1 MIQIISQRPL
11 PLQKF
16 IAEFSHFF
24 SKPLFISFA
33 IYLSGLLL
41 EIKRTNINSI
51 VSKTPLS
58 SYQKIQYFLSDS
70 KWDSDNLN
78 THRLALL
85 QANPDTTASNRGV
98 LIIDDTSCRKSK
110 DTKKTQGASFQFSS
124 SDNAVINCNSVVF
137 SAYADSHSRYPIDI
151 APYIPEEDPLCKSF
165 QVTFKS
171 KLELAEELVNLALS
185 RNIPFSHT
193 VFDNWYFSNDYIRFL
208 HSKNLKWV
216 SEAEKSRLIF
226 FGGKWTHADELAKLI
241 PSTKFNKTV
250 TIHYSDG
257 SNKTFFLFSF
267 TSFIKGIK
275 SKLKIIVSAAS
286 FKDNHPENPR
296 IFVSNDIFQ
305 QPDFLIKKYARRFS
319 IENIFKDL
327 KDNVAFDHFQ
337 VRSIK
342 AIKRHWHLSILVHTF
357 LLIAKADSSI
367 SDAFD
372 SKNVHTVTDILYK
385 IRTLNNII
393 AINWISKHPHEFKK
407 HANLADSFKIPA

>member
-16 IAEFSHFF
+16 IAEFSTFF

-33 IYLSGLLL
+33 IYISGLLL

-51 VSKTPLS
+51 VSKTPS
-58 SYQKIQYFLSDS
+58 ASYQKIQYFLSDS

-78 THRLALL
+78 THRLAML
-85 QANPDTTASNRGV
+85 QANPDTAASNRGV
-98 LIIDDTSCRKSK
+98 LIIDDTSCKKSK
-110 DTKKTQGASFQFSS
+110 DTHNTQGVSFQFSS
-124 SDNAVINCNSVVF
+124 SDNAIINCNTVVF
-137 SAYADSHSRYPIDI
+137 SAYADSNSRYPVDI

-171 KLELAEELVNLALS
+171 KLELAEDLVNLAVL
-185 RNIPFSHT
+185 RNIPFSHV

-208 HSKNLKWV
+208 HSKNFKWV
-216 SEAEKSRLIF
+216 SEVEKNRLIYLR
-226 FGGKWTHADELAKLI
+226 GRWTKANELAKLI

-250 TIHYSDG
+250 TITHSDG
-257 SNKTFFLFSF
+257 STKTFFLFSF

-275 SKLKIIVSAAS
+275 GKLKFIVSAES
-286 FKDNHPENPR
+286 FKDNHPENAR
-296 IFVSNDIFQ
+296 IFASNDLFQ
-305 QPDFLIKKYARRFS
+305 EPDFLIKKYTRRFS
-319 IENIFKDL
+319 IEHIFKDL
-327 KDNVAFDHFQ
+327 KDNLAFDHFQ

-342 AIKRHWHLSILVHTF
+342 AIKRHWHLSILAHSF

-367 SDAFD
+367 ADAFD
-372 SKNVHTVTDILYK
+372 SKNIHSVTDILHK

-393 AINWISKHPHEFKK
+393 AVDWISNHPAEFKK
-407 HANLADSFKIPA
+407 HAKLADSFKIPA